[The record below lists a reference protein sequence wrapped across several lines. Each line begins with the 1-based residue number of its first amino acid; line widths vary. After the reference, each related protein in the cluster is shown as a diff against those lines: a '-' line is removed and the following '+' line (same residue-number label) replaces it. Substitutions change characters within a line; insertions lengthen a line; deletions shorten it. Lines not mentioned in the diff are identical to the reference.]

1 MILTTPSGY
10 EVHIKDFLSFGEKRQ
25 LEKFIASKVMVKADS
40 KRQVE
45 VEPVSGSLNYEM
57 QDMAFGFLIQKII
70 KVEEEI
76 TTKLY
81 DEVMTWK
88 EEDGQAVFDAINE
101 VTSKSPLVPSKKS

>member
-40 KRQVE
+40 KQQVE
-45 VEPVSGSLNYEM
+45 VSGSLNYEM
-57 QDMAFGFLIQKII
+57 QDMAFSFLIQKIV
-70 KVEEEI
+70 KAEEEI

-81 DEVMTWK
+81 DEVMSWR